1 MIENTI
7 SELFHTHQS
16 FQVLNHISAIMS
28 DEQSPFSEMPPAQQ
42 SSPNGQVIIYQEK
55 SSLPAVVGV
64 LFGLSQIITI
74 LGGVAVLGVGAFA
87 LGVSDAVGDAEVE
100 AIGAFVSL
108 IGALITIFGLGG
120 IVAGVMIAQRKKFGI
135 RLAWGLLGGTVIL
148 SLLLDIYSETSINWA
163 TPLCNGICALW
174 VGLPLM
180 IESARVHME

>member
-1 MIENTI
+1 VIENTI

-87 LGVSDAVGDAEVE
+87 LGVSDAV
-100 AIGAFVSL
+100 
-108 IGALITIFGLGG
+108 
-120 IVAGVMIAQRKKFGI
+120 
-135 RLAWGLLGGTVIL
+135 
-148 SLLLDIYSETSINWA
+148 
-163 TPLCNGICALW
+163 
-174 VGLPLM
+174 
-180 IESARVHME
+180 